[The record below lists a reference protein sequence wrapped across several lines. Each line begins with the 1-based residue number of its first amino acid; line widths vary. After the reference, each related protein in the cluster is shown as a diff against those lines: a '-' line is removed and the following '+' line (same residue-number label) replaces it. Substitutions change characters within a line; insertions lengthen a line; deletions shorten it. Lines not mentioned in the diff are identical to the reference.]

1 MSSSAET
8 AFAEWVRSHHGL
20 DPERIVPRPELD
32 GDGFHGFT
40 AVAPGRYVRGLVRG
54 SEVLTF
60 AVDDAFARWVAAVDF
75 AHVVDP
81 DPVRFVHVYQSLQAP
96 PEDRY
101 AESRFPLLSCAQLA
115 TAPLDHVAERVE
127 LPCVADE
134 DGGGRRVGVWFQ
146 AEPGST
152 LEHWVFHV
160 AADGAVTLERRVAAP
175 AR

>member
-1 MSSSAET
+1 MSSSSET
-8 AFAEWVRSHHGL
+8 VFAEWVRAHHGL
-20 DPERIVPRPELD
+20 EPERIVPRPELD
-32 GDGFHGFT
+32 GDGFRGFT

-54 SEVLTF
+54 PEVLTF
-60 AVDDAFARWVAAVDF
+60 AVEDAFARWVAAVDF
-75 AHVVDP
+75 ARVADP

-101 AESRFPLLSCAQLA
+101 AESRFPLLSSAQLA
-115 TAPLDHVAERVE
+115 TAPVDHVAERVG

-152 LEHWVFHV
+152 LEHWDFHV
-160 AADGAVTLERRVAAP
+160 AADNAVTVERRVAAP